1 MHKFR
6 EGIDIVILGHSH
18 HPEEMVERI
27 DGREKAYFNVGDW
40 MNFWSY
46 LRYNPE
52 IGFELSYHE
61 DER

>member
-18 HPEEMVERI
+18 YPEEVVERI

-40 MNFWSY
+40 MTFFSY
-46 LRYNPE
+46 LRYRPGT
-52 IGFELSYHE
+52 GFHLCYHE
-61 DER
+61 GRP